1 MEKLKASAQK
11 VQDYLEARG
20 IAIRVQQLPDST
32 RTAMEA
38 AAAAGCEVK
47 QIAKSLV
54 FRDEDSGEAV
64 LVIASGPNR
73 VDTGRIEAET
83 GRRLGRA
90 DADFVREQTGFAIG
104 GVPPVAH
111 PKPLYTILDQ
121 DLRNLDKVWAA
132 AGTPNAIFEI
142 KPGAIQSLTS
152 GTWLHI
158 AEEKS

>member
-11 VQDYLEARG
+11 VQDYLETRG

-32 RTAMEA
+32 RTATEA

-54 FRDEDSGEAV
+54 FKDEDSGEAV

-73 VDTGRIEAET
+73 VDTDRIEAET

-142 KPGAIQSLTS
+142 KPGSIQSLTS
-152 GTWLHI
+152 GTWLYI